1 MPIEKI
7 SQASANQRKGRC
19 GRIEDGVCIRLY
31 TEEDFNTRV
40 RYTDPEIIR
49 TNLAA
54 VILRMLS
61 LNLGDILSFL
71 LDKPESKSINEG
83 FKLLAELKAVNEFR
97 KLTKD
102 GRRMALIL

>member
-1 MPIEKI
+1 MAETSITVPKIKYVIDTGLARISRYSFQSKIQRLPIEKI

-31 TEEDFNTRV
+31 TEEDFKTRA

-54 VILRMLS
+54 VIFRMLS
-61 LNLGDILSFL
+61 LNLS
-71 LDKPESKSINEG
+71 
-83 FKLLAELKAVNEFR
+83 
-97 KLTKD
+97 
-102 GRRMALIL
+102 LIHI